1 MCRPFTTALGWRV
14 GRKEAVCIVANVGRI
29 LVVGDRVSLVEE
41 RSRRASRAPS
51 ASRLRNVVRCGEER
65 VSPPAP
71 LPLPIATQSQGSAPR
86 LSYRGGWGGLLRC
99 IVTYICGFSL
109 RMHRGGPAPLAYRG
123 ADGPL
128 RLSSRLAVAC
138 SASYPIGW
146 GRAVETARRSP
157 WRARPTASR
166 SCSALPRTAA
176 LPTALHTALHTVLP
190 RVAAAPAVAAAAAGA
205 ARSDGHRRLR
215 PPSDQRLQVVAAR
228 VGHRGGAVE
237 LVARHRALVDLRDV

>member
-1 MCRPFTTALGWRV
+1 M
-14 GRKEAVCIVANVGRI
+14 
-29 LVVGDRVSLVEE
+29 
-41 RSRRASRAPS
+41 SRWT
-51 ASRLRNVVRCGEER
+51 R
-65 VSPPAP
+65 VSPCPPPSPNRHAE
-71 LPLPIATQSQGSAPR
+71 PR
-86 LSYRGGWGGLLRC
+86 LGPPIVLSRWLGDLLHC

-109 RMHRGGPAPLAYRG
+109 RMHRGGPAPLTYRG

-166 SCSALPRTAA
+166 PCPAPLPC
-176 LPTALHTALHTVLP
+176 TALHTALH
-190 RVAAAPAVAAAAAGA
+190 AALHTAVAAAAASA

-215 PPSDQRLQVVAAR
+215 PPGDQRLQVVAAR